1 MTKCASCDPISLEQ
15 AQAELDGLPLVACLS
30 GSLSYI
36 KEVRDKCLEAGI
48 PAMAVA
54 PAPGRG

>member
-1 MTKCASCDPISLEQ
+1 MSRCSSCDPMTVED
-15 AQAELDGLPLVACLS
+15 ARVELDGLPLVAALA
-30 GSLSYI
+30 GSLDYV
-36 KEVRDKCLEAGI
+36 KEVRDRCLAAGV

>member
-1 MTKCASCDPISLEQ
+1 MGCLTCDDAL
-15 AQAELDGLPLVACLS
+15 AELDGLPVVSCLA
-30 GSLSYI
+30 GALDYI
-36 KEVRDKCLEAGI
+36 KEVRDRCLAVGI